1 MSTGVS
7 KKKPIAPATVPAET
21 APAETAPAE
30 KKKSDLVL
38 TIKVILV
45 ALAFFAAIWA
55 MESFVSR

>member
-7 KKKPIAPATVPAET
+7 KKKPIAPATV
-21 APAETAPAE
+21 PAETAPAE